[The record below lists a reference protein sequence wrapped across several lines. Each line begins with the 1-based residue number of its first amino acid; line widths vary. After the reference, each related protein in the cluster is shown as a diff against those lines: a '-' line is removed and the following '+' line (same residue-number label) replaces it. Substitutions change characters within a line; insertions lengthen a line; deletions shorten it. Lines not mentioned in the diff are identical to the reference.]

1 MSSAYPLA
9 NTVVL
14 VTRPVHQ
21 AQHLCALIE
30 AEGGQAIAFPVLEIQ
45 DLQDTSAVMRLI
57 QRLDEFDIAIFISAN
72 AVIKAMDLVLPHRD
86 WPSHLQIAV
95 VGARTAEALQEYGLT
110 VDICPEEKF
119 NSEALLGLPEM
130 QDMANKKIVIVRG
143 EGGRELLADTLR
155 QRGADIEYA
164 EVYRRSKPADT
175 LGGSGVSLRSPC
187 VDILPGGGT
196 ALNLAV
202 NFESLL
208 AAGKIN
214 IIVVTSNEGLRN
226 LWEMAGSAG
235 QEVLMHMPLAVISPR
250 IAIAA
255 QELGVKCPAW
265 IAPDANDEGL
275 LAAIKAWCST
285 QDA

>member
-14 VTRPVHQ
+14 VTRPAHQ

-45 DLQDTSAVMRLI
+45 DLQDSSVVMRLI

-95 VGARTAEALQEYGLT
+95 VGARTADALQEYGLT

-130 QDMANKKIVIVRG
+130 QDMANKKIVIFRG

-175 LGGSGVSLRSPC
+175 LGGSGASLRSPH
-187 VDILPGGGT
+187 VDILPDGGT
-196 ALNLAV
+196 ARNLAV
-202 NFESLL
+202 NFEGLL
-208 AAGKIN
+208 VTGKIN

-265 IAPDANDEGL
+265 VAPEANDEGL